1 MGGHNLVMDVVASTG
16 RKRGRP
22 PATDS
27 AETWRAI
34 LDSARRLFGERGYGA
49 VTNKDVAND
58 AGVTTGALYHYVESK
73 LDLYVAVDVDLQ
85 ERVYGRFVDAVA
97 SSSTFAGKLE
107 AVLEAAHSMAA
118 EDETVVFFIGAVRTD
133 MRRHPEV
140 AERLSDVVRE
150 RERFFVDLV
159 DVGIET
165 GEIDPGD
172 SGLVAE
178 FIRTILLGL
187 TDGSTPSLEH
197 HRRAI
202 DGIRAL
208 LRGDLIR
215 PCN

>member
-118 EDETVVFFIGAVRTD
+118 EDETVVRIRAGDVQFDERQVLRGV
-133 MRRHPEV
+133 
-140 AERLSDVVRE
+140 ERLGDGDVV
-150 RERFFVDLV
+150 VDPVTRDRKGNVFSENRVLV
-159 DVGIET
+159 LNYRRYGDEYHRHDDAIKLVSTSEELE
-165 GEIDPGD
+165 GEAVLIKAA
-172 SGLVAE
+172 AE
-178 FIRTILLGL
+178 
-187 TDGSTPSLEH
+187 
-197 HRRAI
+197 
-202 DGIRAL
+202 
-208 LRGDLIR
+208 
-215 PCN
+215 

>member
-1 MGGHNLVMDVVASTG
+1 MAVAANTG

-27 AETWRAI
+27 AETRRAI
-34 LDSARRLFGERGYGA
+34 LDSARRLFGERGYA
-49 VTNKDVAND
+49 LVTNKEVAND
-58 AGVTTGALYHYVESK
+58 AGVTTSALYHYFESK

-85 ERVYGRFVDAVA
+85 DRVYDRFLVAVA
-97 SSSTFAGKLE
+97 SSSTFVGKLE
-107 AVLEAAHSMAA
+107 AVLEAAHAMAA

-140 AERLSDVVRE
+140 ADRLSGAVRQ

-165 GEIDPGD
+165 GEIDPAD
-172 SGLVAE
+172 RGLVAE

-197 HRRAI
+197 RRRAI

-208 LRGDLIR
+208 VRGDLIH
-215 PCN
+215 PGG